1 MIDFSLPDRRE
12 PRASLFPGGPVASG
26 PAAPYVLRGAELA
39 SSLVVGSDP
48 ARAPLQPRR
57 SRPTELRIVLEGVI
71 RVALERPPCL
81 IAFSGGRDSSGL
93 LALAVDVARREGLG
107 LPIPATN
114 QFPGVRDVDESRW
127 QELLVAHL
135 GLDEWLRMEITDE
148 LDLIGPLA
156 GPLLRQFGVMW
167 PPNSHLLQRAAPF
180 AQGGTIITG
189 VGGDELFEPSAHR
202 GARVL
207 ARDVRPA
214 SGDLRAVAVALTPRR
229 IRRIR
234 ARRRISAPSWLR
246 SHVAAQWRDEVARLM
261 VEPTLRW
268 GEAVVDDWWRSRARL
283 GLVQSIQAVT
293 GDQIVV
299 EHPFMHPEFLRSVAG
314 AVRRTG
320 FASRHEAMRLLF
332 GGLVPEMLL
341 ARTDKGV
348 FFEPFVNRY
357 SREFIE
363 SWDGSGVDSDLV
375 DPDVLR
381 RTWAQPQVDARSYPL
396 LQAAWLGTNPA
407 V

>member
-1 MIDFSLPDRRE
+1 M
-12 PRASLFPGGPVASG
+12 
-26 PAAPYVLRGAELA
+26 PATPYLLRGAELA

-57 SRPTELRIVLEGVI
+57 GQPAELRSVLEGVV
-71 RVALERPPCL
+71 RTALERPPCL

-93 LALAVDVARREGLG
+93 LALAVDVARREGLP

-114 QFPGVRDVDESRW
+114 QFPGIHDVDESHW

-135 GLDEWLRMEITDE
+135 GLTEWLRLEITDE

-156 GPLLRQFGVMW
+156 GPLLRRFGVIW
-167 PPNSHLLQRAAPF
+167 PPNSHLLQRAAPS
-180 AQGGTIITG
+180 ARGGTIVTG

-207 ARDVRPA
+207 AREVRPA
-214 SGDLRAVAVALTPRR
+214 RGDLRAVAVALMPRR
-229 IRRIR
+229 IRRTR
-234 ARRRISAPSWLR
+234 ARRGLSAPIWLR
-246 SHVAAQWRDEVARLM
+246 PHVAALWRDEVAQLA

-268 GEAVVDDWWRSRARL
+268 GETVVDHWWRSRARL

-293 GDQIVV
+293 GDEIVV
-299 EHPFMHPEFLRSVAG
+299 EHPFMHPDFLRSVAG
-314 AVRRTG
+314 ACWRTG
-320 FASRHEAMRLLF
+320 FASRRDAMQLLF
-332 GGLVPEMLL
+332 GGLVPEALL
-341 ARTDKGV
+341 ARRDKAV

-357 SREFIE
+357 SRDFIQ

-375 DPDVLR
+375 DPEVLG

-396 LQAAWLGTNPA
+396 LQAAWLSTNPGHLT
-407 V
+407 